1 MTTDA
6 KKYPGTYR
14 GMVRKNIDVMGANRV
29 QVQVPDV
36 LGSDRCIWADPS
48 YGIPG
53 MNMVPAIGAGVWIQ
67 FEDGDIDRAI
77 WTGFWRGGPV
87 DTPPVGESVPRGVPQ
102 VVMGTP
108 GQNYLLITDAPGPV
122 GGIQIQIHGPAGP
135 SIKLTE
141 SFIEL
146 SCGPGLASIRLS
158 GTGVFIN
165 NTSLVVPK

>member
-14 GMVRKNIDVMGANRV
+14 GVVKNNIDVMNANRILV
-29 QVQVPDV
+29 QVQDV
-36 LGSDRCIWADPS
+36 LGNDSCIWADPS
-48 YGIPG
+48 YAVPG
-53 MNMVPAIGAGVWIQ
+53 MNMVPAVDAGVWIQ
-67 FEDGDIDRAI
+67 FEDGDIDRPF

-87 DTPPVGESVPRGVPQ
+87 DTPPVGQTVPPGIPQ

-108 GQNYLLITDAPGPV
+108 GQNYVLITDAPGPI
-122 GGIQIQIHGPAGP
+122 GGIQIQIRGPGGP

-146 SCGPGLASIRLS
+146 SCGPGLASIRLA

-165 NTSLVVPK
+165 NTSLVVPR

>member
-6 KKYPGTYR
+6 KKYPGTYK
-14 GMVRKNIDVMGANRV
+14 GVVKNNVDVMGGNRILVAV
-29 QVQVPDV
+29 QDV
-36 LGSDRCIWADPS
+36 LGNDPCIWADPC
-48 YGIPG
+48 YAAPG
-53 MNMVPAIGAGVWIQ
+53 MNMVPVIESGVWIQ
-67 FEDGDIDRAI
+67 FQDGDIDRPV
-77 WTGFWRGGPV
+77 WTGFWRGGLG
-87 DTPPVGESVPRGVPQ
+87 DTPPVGQTIPPAVPQ

-122 GGIQIQIHGPAGP
+122 GGIQIQIRGPGGP

-146 SCGPGLASIRLS
+146 SCGPGLASIRLA

-165 NTSLVVPK
+165 NTSLVVPR

>member
-14 GMVRKNIDVMGANRV
+14 GVVKNNIDVMGANRILV
-29 QVQVPDV
+29 QVRDV
-36 LGSDRCIWADPS
+36 LGNDSCIWADPS

-53 MNMVPAIGAGVWIQ
+53 MNMVPDTDAGVWIQ
-67 FEDGDIDRAI
+67 FEDGDIDRPF
-77 WTGFWRGGPV
+77 WTGFWRGGLV
-87 DTPPVGESVPRGVPQ
+87 DTPPVGQTVPPGIPQ

-108 GQNYLLITDAPGPV
+108 GQNYVLITDAPGPV
-122 GGIQIQIHGPAGP
+122 GGIQIQIRGPAGP

-146 SCGPGLASIRLS
+146 SCGPGLASIRLA

-165 NTSLVVPK
+165 NTSLVIPR